1 MDGWMDWYVQGLSAQ
16 PGSPSARS
24 AVRNGVWKQRR
35 GNAIRLGKG
44 MKQRRARRPFR
55 KGKGEAKQEKKKK
68 EGKKERKREREKK
81 KPIAGKV
88 NTRQY
93 TSRREKRR

>member
-55 KGKGEAKQEKKKK
+55 KGKGEAKQEKKR
-68 EGKKERKREREKK
+68 KKERKKEREREREKNQLQ
-81 KPIAGKV
+81 A
-88 NTRQY
+88 R
-93 TSRREKRR
+93 